1 MSETI
6 EEELKQPIFEEE
18 PVVVDK
24 KQERRERLLK
34 QLEKGRKTALANRKK
49 KALHKKL
56 TKKEQ
61 EDTIDTEIKEKL
73 LAKQSVEDLRRELD
87 ELKASKA
94 APQPK
99 VPEPQP
105 EVPEP
110 KPELPEPKPEPP
122 KPMPPK
128 PMPPNPSDVA
138 ATVAD
143 ALDAFPGP
151 VPPSVFSTY
160 TKPPW

>member
-94 APQPK
+94 APAPPPPTPAPAATKPQPPK
-99 VPEPQP
+99 QEPEPLK
-105 EVPEP
+105 PEP
-110 KPELPEPKPEPP
+110 PKPEPP
-122 KPMPPK
+122 KPEPLK
-128 PMPPNPSDVA
+128 PEPVSVNFGTPN
-138 ATVAD
+138 
-143 ALDAFPGP
+143 
-151 VPPSVFSTY
+151 VFSTY

>member
-1 MSETI
+1 MSD
-6 EEELKQPIFEEE
+6 KQPIFEEE

-94 APQPK
+94 APPPPTPA
-99 VPEPQP
+99 PEPTKP
-105 EVPEP
+105 DPP
-110 KPELPEPKPEPP
+110 KPEPEPEALKKPEPEPEPP
-122 KPMPPK
+122 KPEPVK
-128 PMPPNPSDVA
+128 PE
-138 ATVAD
+138 
-143 ALDAFPGP
+143 P
-151 VPPSVFSTY
+151 VSVNVGTPSVFSTY